1 MARTSKFCQRERR
14 FIIAAPFSA
23 SDQDTKRRSFMPRF
37 SQGEMKATTRIL
49 IITSALIIALAPSI
63 LTIGA
68 LAQDGAKEKLD
79 YAMIARIKEEGLNRS
94 QVMDHISWLSDVYGP
109 RLTGSPTIK
118 QASDWAQ
125 RRFKEWGLVNVH
137 EEGFPFGKGWSLE
150 RFSANMIEPQVSPL
164 IGYPKSWTPGT
175 PGVVAAEVV
184 YAPIS
189 SEADFDK
196 YRGKLQGKIVLAQPA
211 RDVKM
216 LEGRVVLRMTDE
228 DIKEAQTTPIPV
240 RAEGAEFRRRA
251 QTQSKINAFLL
262 AEGVAVVFDRGADNV
277 MSAGG
282 SDMTWRT
289 QRTDGGT
296 IFVQS
301 GGTRDQSAGKVP
313 PQVTLAVEHYNR
325 MVRIL
330 EKNVPVK
337 VELNIQAKFH
347 DEAGKNGFNLIAEIP
362 GTDLADEVVMIG
374 AHFDSH
380 HSGTGATD
388 NAAGCAAMMEAVRI
402 LKAVGVK
409 PRRTIRVG
417 LWGGEEQGL
426 LGSRAYVKE
435 HFADPADMRL
445 KPEHAKLAAYFNI
458 DNGTGRIRGV
468 WMQGNLAAN
477 RIFEQ
482 WIEPLKDL
490 GVNMLGPRS
499 VTSTDHLAFDAVGLP
514 GFQFIQERLEYNS
527 RTHHSNMDTVDHV
540 QREDMVQMATIA
552 AVFAY
557 NAATRDE
564 KLPRKALPAP
574 AKPSERIE

>member
-1 MARTSKFCQRERR
+1 
-14 FIIAAPFSA
+14 
-23 SDQDTKRRSFMPRF
+23 MPRF
-37 SQGEMKATTRIL
+37 SEGEMKTTTRIL
-49 IITSALIIALAPSI
+49 TITTALIIVLGPSN

-94 QVMDHISWLSDVYGP
+94 QIMDHISWLSDVYGP

-125 RRFKEWGLVNVH
+125 KRFKEWGLVNVH
-137 EEGFPFGKGWSLE
+137 EEGWPFGKGWSLE

-175 PGVVAAEVV
+175 PGVIAAEVV

-211 RDVKM
+211 REVKM

-240 RAEGAEFRRRA
+240 RAEGARGETEFRRRA

-301 GGTRDQSAGKVP
+301 GGPRDQSAGKVP
-313 PQVTLAVEHYNR
+313 PQVTLAVEHNNR

-388 NAAGCAAMMEAVRI
+388 NAAGSAAMMEAMRI

-468 WMQGNLAAN
+468 WMQGNLAAKW
-477 RIFEQ
+477 IFEQ

-490 GVNMLGPRS
+490 GVDMLGPRS

-540 QREDMVQMATIA
+540 QREDMVQMATVA

-574 AKPSERIE
+574 TKQSERIE